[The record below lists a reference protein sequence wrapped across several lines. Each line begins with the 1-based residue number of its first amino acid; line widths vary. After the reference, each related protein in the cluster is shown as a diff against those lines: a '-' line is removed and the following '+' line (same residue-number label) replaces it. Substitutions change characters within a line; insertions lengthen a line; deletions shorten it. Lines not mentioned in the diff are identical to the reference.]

1 MATKTKTAGRPII
14 GRRYRIP
21 PPYGIGAAYT
31 VRVDAI
37 DQRRGLIAMHCDQG
51 HEFRCTRSQWR
62 CIQPTPIDD

>member
-37 DQRRGLIAMHCDQG
+37 DRRRGLIYLRCDQG

-62 CIQPTPIDD
+62 GIQPTPID